1 MSQTISHTEVLQ
13 VRADEL
19 WEAAKQVETL
29 LPAYM
34 PDSFKK
40 SEYLQGNGEPG
51 SIRVITLGSGFSP
64 SRLSEFWFPNS
75 VNALLCRHESCM
87 VGLVSRSHLRQ
98 SG

>member
-19 WEAAKQVETL
+19 WEAVKQADTL
-29 LPAYM
+29 MRANM
-34 PDSFKK
+34 PEFFAK
-40 SEYLQGNGEPG
+40 SEYVQGNGEPG
-51 SIRVITLGSGFSP
+51 SIRVIILGSGFAP
-64 SRLSEFWFPNS
+64 PRLSESWFLNP
-75 VNALLCRHESCM
+75 VNALPRRHESSM